1 MKRIE
6 LIMNLEI
13 IQDYIEM
20 YESLI
25 NQKVE
30 DTTYF
35 QLFGDEPR
43 NFKHEKEIQTKARK
57 YWIRLFN
64 RTLNELK
71 Y

>member
-13 IQDYIEM
+13 IQEYIEM

-25 NQKVE
+25 NQKAE

-43 NFKHEKEIQTKARK
+43 NFKHEKEIQINARK